1 MIPLLT
7 VNSIKKKAVCK
18 VRIDLEDKIVII
30 KYMDGLNIRKIIA
43 NIINPQRYL
52 QKIKQEE
59 VVQQRIFDNGLNN
72 KFSNNLN
79 NQNQTQNIGQQLNNA
94 NQPIVGDKFNNT
106 QNINTNNSVQNN
118 SGVSSNNTNL
128 SLNKPSS
135 QIANQPEINSSPKMN
150 QIASMDRSVY
160 VKNLLGLPQNLADI
174 LLQVQN
180 KNNPINTN
188 TLMLNNI
195 KEDVLQNQKVMSQLF
210 DDTSEIP
217 LNVISNIATQSA
229 AQQAAPQNDAMAL
242 LFSGMIHMPAVS
254 EAILKNSK
262 QAVAQLIIAMASASK
277 SGMTNEQIRETLSVI
292 NNCVSLADAGT
303 PAQTLKS
310 LMMLYLP
317 WLPLN
322 DGVGFDLEVEQ
333 QNGENKSI
341 DSKLT
346 VLIQTRN
353 YGNVKGVFTLTTSNS
368 IDAYIICS
376 EDFPKN
382 TLKKKLINAGQSHSM
397 NTTIDIES
405 VTPIKKENENQEAKV
420 NLSATNEM
428 NPYLLLIA
436 HAFIRETIE
445 IDTASSNGALAANI
459 TEE

>member
-1 MIPLLT
+1 
-7 VNSIKKKAVCK
+7 
-18 VRIDLEDKIVII
+18 
-30 KYMDGLNIRKIIA
+30 MDGLNIRKIIA

-210 DDTSEIP
+210 DETSEIP
-217 LNVISNIATQSA
+217 L
-229 AQQAAPQNDAMAL
+229 
-242 LFSGMIHMPAVS
+242 
-254 EAILKNSK
+254 
-262 QAVAQLIIAMASASK
+262 
-277 SGMTNEQIRETLSVI
+277 
-292 NNCVSLADAGT
+292 
-303 PAQTLKS
+303 
-310 LMMLYLP
+310 
-317 WLPLN
+317 
-322 DGVGFDLEVEQ
+322 
-333 QNGENKSI
+333 
-341 DSKLT
+341 
-346 VLIQTRN
+346 
-353 YGNVKGVFTLTTSNS
+353 
-368 IDAYIICS
+368 
-376 EDFPKN
+376 
-382 TLKKKLINAGQSHSM
+382 
-397 NTTIDIES
+397 
-405 VTPIKKENENQEAKV
+405 
-420 NLSATNEM
+420 
-428 NPYLLLIA
+428 
-436 HAFIRETIE
+436 
-445 IDTASSNGALAANI
+445 
-459 TEE
+459 